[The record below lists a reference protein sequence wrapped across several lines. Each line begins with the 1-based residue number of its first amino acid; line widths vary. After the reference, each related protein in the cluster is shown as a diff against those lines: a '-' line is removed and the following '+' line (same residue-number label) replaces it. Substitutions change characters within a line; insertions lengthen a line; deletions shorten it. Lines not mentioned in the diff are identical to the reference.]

1 MSFPQDPLGLRGHL
15 LLGGVWKDITPDLYT
30 RDPITHTRGRAY
42 RATAADPTTGTATIK
57 NRDGRYSTRNAEGPY
72 YGQLTRNTAFKATV
86 PGGDSAHLELT
97 GGLDRATTPDTA
109 VLDITGSID
118 IRAEIKLDNA
128 TRSQAIV
135 LCGKWL
141 TTGDQRSWLL
151 GLSAAGGLHF
161 RRSLT
166 GTGGYQFFESAAL
179 PTTATGRI
187 AVRTTWNA
195 TNNQYTHYWADTI
208 AGPWTPLATS
218 ITGSATTLPATSA
231 PLTIGDIDQ
240 FTELARPDGNIYK
253 VQVRNGI
260 DGTLVAGVDFTAQA
274 GGATSF
280 TDTTG
285 LVWTL
290 AGAALLTDRMTRF
303 NLEVP
308 EWPTRWSTSEADAW
322 ASIEGS
328 GILRRLSQGQKPLD
342 SSLRRRL
349 PSGGPLAY
357 WPMEDGSSATQ
368 FYSPILAVRPM
379 ATTGMQL
386 AADDSLPGSNA
397 LATIQGAAT
406 LSGTVPAP
414 AVGPTQWHTE
424 FIFKTSSASGPVAAR
439 TLLQWH
445 STGTVRRWR
454 LMLVAG
460 GCELYGYD
468 VEDVVVTSSLIGLS
482 TQVYGVWCRWQM
494 WAVQNGSNV
503 DWSYRFVPIGGVG
516 SGVVTTSYAGTIGR
530 ISAVSSPTGGYS
542 TDLNGTAIGHL
553 GVFPTPNTG
562 IYNSA
567 DTGFDGETAA
577 TRMQRLCAEERVPIR
592 VIGTAASTEQVG
604 PQRPAALLDLLREA
618 AEVDGGVFGD
628 SLTRGLQYRTRAS
641 LYNQA
646 PKITLD
652 YAARQIAPPLEP
664 GEDDQARNEWSI
676 TREGGSTGLASL
688 ETGPLSIADIGY
700 YPDSKTL
707 ALFSDDQT
715 GQHAGWE
722 LHLTTWNEARY
733 PAVTLRLHRHPE
745 FIPAVLALDVGDKIR
760 LINLPKRFAGGGTV
774 ELLVDSWEETLL
786 PRTWEITFNCAPAGP
801 WSVAELA
808 LAEDFEDTTFEVP
821 WTNGGSLPWARSSAQ
836 AHTGTWSLKSGAIT
850 NNQTSDAVF
859 AVPTGKTELRFW
871 YWTSSEA
878 SGPGFEGDRLLVSV
892 DGVQVLRAQGTT
904 PWTQAVI
911 DVTGKSTVTF
921 RYAKDNST
929 AVGSDSAHIDNVSF
943 TGRGPT
949 RLNTDGS
956 KLLTA
961 ATDTATQLLVG
972 SSPGPQWTMNPAQ
985 FPFNVLAGGEEMR
998 ATGATSWARDA
1009 FGRTASGGWGT
1020 ADTGQAWTVVGGTV
1034 ATDFAVGSGYG
1045 QHVLT
1050 TVNASRRCGINHAF
1064 PDVDVIVSVTT
1075 SATATGGSLYGG
1087 PLARYVDAD
1096 NLYMARIEFTSGNAI
1111 LLDVRKR
1118 VAAVET
1124 SIGTYATSLTHVA
1137 GTNVR
1142 CRLQVIGSVVRA
1154 KVWPAGSVEPI
1165 DWQVDLV
1172 DTSIT
1177 TSVFVGA
1184 RSISAAG
1191 NTNVNP
1197 VIRYDD
1203 FEVLNPQL
1211 MTVVRSV
1218 NGVVK
1223 PHAADTAV
1231 GLAQPAH
1238 LAL

>member
-1 MSFPQDPLGLRGHL
+1 MFPQDPLGLEGHVL
-15 LLGGVWKDITPDLYT
+15 IDGAWTRVRPAPYT
-30 RDPITHTRGRAY
+30 RAPITHSRGRAY
-42 RATAADPTTGTATIK
+42 RANAADPTEASVTLP
-57 NRDGRYSTRNAEGPY
+57 NRDGRYSPRNAEGPY
-72 YGQLTRNTAFKATV
+72 YGKIIRNTPFKVTI
-86 PGGDSAHLELT
+86 PGDNVHLEFT

-109 VLDITGSID
+109 VLDITGSLD
-118 IRAEIKLDNA
+118 VRAEIKLDNA
-128 TRSQAIV
+128 TGAQGIV

-141 TTGDQRSWLL
+141 ATGDQRSWLL
-151 GLSAAGGLHF
+151 GIGAGGGLHF

-166 GTGGYQFFESAAL
+166 GAGSYQFFESAAL

-195 TNNQYTHYWADTI
+195 SNNQYTHYWADSI
-208 AGPWTPLATS
+208 AGPWTQLTTSVAGGAATL
-218 ITGSATTLPATSA
+218 TATSA
-231 PLTIGDIDQ
+231 PLAIGDIDQ
-240 FTELARPDGNIYK
+240 FTELARPDGNVYK
-253 VQVRNGI
+253 FQLRNGI
-260 DGTLVAGVDFTAQA
+260 DGTLVSNVDFTAQSS
-274 GGATSF
+274 GATSF
-280 TDTTG
+280 TDATG

-308 EWPTRWSTSEADAW
+308 EWPTRWSASEADAW

-342 SSLRRRL
+342 STLRRRL
-349 PSGGPLAY
+349 PSGLPLAY

-368 FYSPILAVRPM
+368 FYSPITGVQPV
-379 ATTGMQL
+379 ATSGMQL
-386 AADDSLPGSNA
+386 AADDSLPGSSA
-397 LATIQGAAT
+397 LPTIQGAAT

-414 AVGPTQWHTE
+414 AVAATQWHTE
-424 FIFKTSSASGPVAAR
+424 FIFKTPSASGPATAR
-439 TLLQWH
+439 TLLQWN

-468 VEDVVVTSSLIGLS
+468 ADDSVVTSSLIGLS
-482 TQVYGVWCRWQM
+482 TQVYGVWCRWQL
-494 WAVQNGSNV
+494 WAVQNGGNV

-530 ISAVSSPTGGYS
+530 ISGVSSPAGGYS
-542 TDLNGTAIGHL
+542 SDLDGTAIGHV

-567 DTGFDGETAA
+567 DIGFNGETAA
-577 TRMQRLCAEERVPIR
+577 TRMQRLCAEEGVPIR
-592 VIGTAASTEQVG
+592 IIGTASSTEQVG
-604 PQRPAALLDLLREA
+604 PQRPSALLDLLREA
-618 AEVDGGVFGD
+618 AEVDGGVFGE
-628 SLTRGLQYRTRAS
+628 SLARGLQYRTRAS

-646 PKITLD
+646 PKLTLD

-664 GEDDQARNEWSI
+664 IEDDQARNEWSI
-676 TREGGSTGLASL
+676 QREGGSTGIASL
-688 ETGPLSIADIGY
+688 TMGPLSIADIGY

-707 ALFSDDQT
+707 ALFSDSQT
-715 GQHAGWE
+715 DQHAGWE

-745 FIPAVLALDVGDKIR
+745 FIPSVLALDVGDKIR
-760 LINLPKRFAGGGTV
+760 ITNLPKRFAGGGAV

-786 PRTWEITFNCAPAGP
+786 PRTWEITLNCAPAGP

-808 LAEDFEDTTFEVP
+808 VFEDFEDATYEINMTS
-821 WTNGGSLPWARSSAQ
+821 GGSLPWLRTSAQ
-836 AHTGTWSLKSGAIT
+836 AHTGTWSMRSGAIT
-850 NNQTSDAVF
+850 NNQTSDLTV
-859 AVPTGKTELRFW
+859 AVPAGKTELRFW

-878 SGPGFEGDRLLVSV
+878 AGAGFEGDRLTVLV
-892 DGVQVLRAQGTT
+892 DGIQQLRAQGTT
-904 PWTQAVI
+904 PWTQAVL
-911 DVTGKSTVTF
+911 DVTGKTSVTF
-921 RYAKDNST
+921 RYAKDNSS
-929 AVGSDSAHIDNVSF
+929 AVGSDFVAIDNVSF
-943 TGRGPT
+943 TGLGPA
-949 RLNTDGS
+949 RVNTDGS
-956 KLLTA
+956 TLLTA

-972 SSPGPQWTMNPAQ
+972 SAPGPEWTRNPAQ
-985 FPFNVLAGGEEMR
+985 YPFNVLAGGEEMR
-998 ATGATSWARDA
+998 ATGVASWAKDA
-1009 FGRTASGGWGT
+1009 FGRTASGGWGS

-1034 ATDFAVGSGYG
+1034 GTDFAVGSGYG
-1045 QHVLT
+1045 QHILT
-1050 TVNASRRCGINHAF
+1050 TVNASRRCGIGHTF
-1064 PDVDVIVSVTT
+1064 PDVDVAVSVTT
-1075 SATATGGSLYGG
+1075 SAAATGASLHGG

-1096 NLYMARIEFTSGNAI
+1096 NLYMARLEFTTSNTV

-1118 VAAVET
+1118 VAATE
-1124 SIGTYATSLTHVA
+1124 SSLGTYTTSLTHVA
-1137 GTNVR
+1137 GTFVR

-1154 KVWPAGSVEPI
+1154 KAWAASAAEPI
-1165 DWQVDLV
+1165 DWQVSVV

-1177 TSVFVGA
+1177 TSTFVGA

-1223 PHAADTAV
+1223 AHAAGTSI

>member
-1 MSFPQDPLGLRGHL
+1 MGFPQDPLGLRGHL

-30 RDPITHTRGRAY
+30 RDPITHSRGRAY
-42 RATAADPTTGTATIK
+42 RANATDPTTGTATIK

-86 PGGDSAHLELT
+86 PGDSVHLEFT

-109 VLDITGSID
+109 VLDITGSLD
-118 IRAEIKLDNA
+118 VRAEMKLDNPPG
-128 TRSQAIV
+128 QAVV

-151 GLSAAGGLHF
+151 GVGAGGGLHF

-166 GTGGYQFFESAAL
+166 GTGSYQFFESAAL
-179 PTTATGRI
+179 PATGTGRI

-195 TNNQYTHYWADTI
+195 ATNQYSHYWADSI
-208 AGPWTPLATS
+208 AGPWTLL
-218 ITGSATTLPATSA
+218 SASVAGGAATLPATSA

-240 FTELARPDGNIYK
+240 FAELARPDGGVYK
-253 VQVRNGI
+253 FQLRSGI
-260 DGTLVAGVDFTAQA
+260 DGTLVCNVDFTAQTV
-274 GGATSF
+274 GATSF

-290 AGAALLTDRMTRF
+290 AGAALVTDRMTRF

-308 EWPTRWSTSEADAW
+308 EWPTKWSASEADAW
-322 ASIEGS
+322 ASIEAS

-342 SSLRRRL
+342 STLRRRL
-349 PSGGPLAY
+349 PSGLPLAY
-357 WPMEDGSSATQ
+357 WPMEDGQAATQ
-368 FYSPILAVRPM
+368 FYSPITGVRAM
-379 ATTGMQL
+379 TTTGMQL
-386 AADDSLPGSNA
+386 AADDSLPGASA
-397 LATIQGAAT
+397 LPNIQGAAT

-414 AVGPTQWHTE
+414 AVTATQWHTE
-424 FIFKTSSASGPVAAR
+424 FVFKTPSASGPATAR
-439 TLLQWH
+439 TLLQWN

-468 VEDVVVTSSLIGLS
+468 ADDSVVTSSVLGLS
-482 TQVYGVWCRWQM
+482 TQVYGLWCRWQL
-494 WAVQNGSNV
+494 WAVQNGGNV

-516 SGVVTTSYAGTIGR
+516 SGIVTTSFAGTIGR
-530 ISAVSSPTGGYS
+530 ISGVSSPTGGYS
-542 TDLNGTAIGHL
+542 SDLNGTGLGHI

-567 DTGFDGETAA
+567 DIGFNGETAA
-577 TRMQRLCAEERVPIR
+577 VRMQRLCAEEGVPIR

-618 AEVDGGVFGD
+618 AEADGGVFGE
-628 SLTRGLQYRTRAS
+628 SLSRGLQYRTRAS

-646 PKITLD
+646 PKLTLD

-664 GEDDQARNEWSI
+664 VEDDQARNEWAV
-676 TREGGSTGLASL
+676 TREGGSTGIASL
-688 ETGPLSIADIGY
+688 ATGPLSIADIGY

-707 ALFSDDQT
+707 ALYSDDQT
-715 GQHAGWE
+715 DQHAGWE

-733 PAVTLRLHRHPE
+733 PAVTIRLHRHAE

-760 LINLPKRFAGGGTV
+760 ITNLPKRFAGGGVV

-786 PRTWEITFNCAPAGP
+786 PRKWEITYNCAPGGP

-808 LAEDFEDTTFEVP
+808 VLEDFEDTTYEAA

-859 AVPTGKTELRFW
+859 AVPAGKTELRFW
-871 YWTSSEA
+871 YWTSSET
-878 SGPGFEGDRLLVSV
+878 SGPGFEGDRLLVFV

-904 PWTQAVI
+904 PWTQAVV
-911 DVTGKSTVTF
+911 DVTGKSAVTF
-921 RYAKDNST
+921 RYAKDNSS
-929 AVGSDSAHIDNVSF
+929 AVGSDSVHIDNVSF
-943 TGRGPT
+943 TGLGPT
-949 RLNTDGS
+949 RVNTDGS
-956 KLLTA
+956 VLLTA
-961 ATDTATQLLVG
+961 APDTATQLLVG
-972 SSPGPQWTMNPAQ
+972 SAPGPQWTVNPVQ

-998 ATGATSWARDA
+998 ATGIAAWGRDA
-1009 FGRTASGGWGT
+1009 FGRTVAGGWGT
-1020 ADTGQAWTVVGGTV
+1020 ADSGQVWSVVGGTV

-1045 QHVLT
+1045 QHILT

-1064 PDVDVIVSVTT
+1064 PDVDVVVSVTT

-1096 NLYMARIEFTSGNAI
+1096 NLYMLRVEFTTGNAI

-1124 SIGTYATSLTHVA
+1124 SIGTYTTGLTHVA

-1142 CRLQVIGSVVRA
+1142 CRLQVIGNVVRA
-1154 KVWPAGSVEPI
+1154 KVWAASAAEPN
-1165 DWQVDLV
+1165 DWQVDVV

-1177 TSVFVGA
+1177 TSTFVGA

-1197 VIRYDD
+1197 QVRYDD
-1203 FEVLNPQL
+1203 FEVLNPQQ

-1223 PHAADTAV
+1223 AHAAGTPI